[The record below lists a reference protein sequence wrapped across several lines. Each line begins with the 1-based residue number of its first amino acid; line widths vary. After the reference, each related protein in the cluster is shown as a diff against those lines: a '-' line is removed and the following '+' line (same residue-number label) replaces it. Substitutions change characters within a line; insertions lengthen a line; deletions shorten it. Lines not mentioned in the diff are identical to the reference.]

1 MPQDSLSPEKAH
13 TGRVKEWILSHL
25 TYVIFTLITVFFLIF
40 SPNFATVEAV
50 ASILQITALVT
61 IMAVGSTFVIV
72 CGEIDLSVGSL
83 ASFSGMIAAILMDRG
98 VPSGLAVVFVF
109 LLGAIIGMVNGLLV
123 TRAKIPSFLV
133 TLGMLSVFSG
143 LALTVT
149 NTMPVPIVDDRFNL
163 TFWNAQFVGVPASV
177 IWTLIVAIIG
187 FALLHLSLFGRRVFA
202 TGGSVVAAE
211 FSGVRT
217 GRIKV
222 SAFILSSLTATLAG
236 LMLAARSSGG
246 NPSLGQGLELDVIA
260 AVIVGGTSLFG
271 GYGSVVGSVIGAIFI
286 GIVQFGLLTMGY
298 SSSIQEVIKGAIIV
312 VAVSLN
318 RR

>member
-1 MPQDSLSPEKAH
+1 MFIPLLKTVVMNAP
-13 TGRVKEWILSHL
+13 RIVPWMLPIPPVK
-25 TYVIFTLITVFFLIF
+25 
-40 SPNFATVEAV
+40 
-50 ASILQITALVT
+50 
-61 IMAVGSTFVIV
+61 
-72 CGEIDLSVGSL
+72 
-83 ASFSGMIAAILMDRG
+83 G
-98 VPSGLAVVFVF
+98 VPP
-109 LLGAIIGMVNGLLV
+109 
-123 TRAKIPSFLV
+123 T
-133 TLGMLSVFSG
+133 
-143 LALTVT
+143 T
-149 NTMPVPIVDDRFNL
+149 NTMPVPIVDDRFNRV
-163 TFWNAQFVGVPASV
+163 FWSAQWIGVPAPV

-187 FALLHLSLFGRRVFA
+187 IVLLHLSLSGRRVFA

-222 SAFILSSLTATLAG
+222 CSFILCSLTSTLAG

-260 AVIVGGTSLFG
+260 AVIIGGTSLFG
-271 GYGSVVGSVIGAIFI
+271 GYGSVVGSLIGAIFI

-298 SSSIQEVIKGAIIV
+298 STSIQEVIKGAIIV

>member
-1 MPQDSLSPEKAH
+1 MPEEAQ
-13 TGRVKEWILSHL
+13 TRRVKEWLLAHL

-40 SPNFATVEAV
+40 SPNFATIEAA
-50 ASILQITALVT
+50 ASILQITALVS
-61 IMAVGSTFVIV
+61 IMAVGATFVIV
-72 CGEIDLSVGSL
+72 CAEIDLSVGSL

-98 VPSGLAVVFVF
+98 LPGPVAVVLVF
-109 LLGAIIGMVNGLLV
+109 LLGAAIGMVNGLLV

-133 TLGMLSVFSG
+133 TLGMLSVLSG

-149 NTMPVPIVDDRFNL
+149 NTMPVPIVDDRFNQ
-163 TFWNAQFVGVPASV
+163 TFWNAQLIGIPA
-177 IWTLIVAIIG
+177 
-187 FALLHLSLFGRRVFA
+187 LFGRRVYA

-222 SAFILSSLTATLAG
+222 WAFILSSLTATLAG
-236 LMLAARSSGG
+236 IMLAARSSGG

-260 AVIVGGTSLFG
+260 AVIIGGTSLFG
-271 GYGSVVGSVIGAIFI
+271 GYGSVAGSVIGAIFI

-298 SSSIQEVIKGAIIV
+298 STSIQEVIKGAIIV

>member
-1 MPQDSLSPEKAH
+1 M
-13 TGRVKEWILSHL
+13 
-25 TYVIFTLITVFFLIF
+25 
-40 SPNFATVEAV
+40 
-50 ASILQITALVT
+50 
-61 IMAVGSTFVIV
+61 
-72 CGEIDLSVGSL
+72 
-83 ASFSGMIAAILMDRG
+83 
-98 VPSGLAVVFVF
+98 
-109 LLGAIIGMVNGLLV
+109 IGMVNGLLV

-133 TLGMLSVFSG
+133 TLGMLSMLSG

-149 NTMPVPIVDDRFNL
+149 NTMPVPIVDDRFNQ
-163 TFWNAQFVGVPASV
+163 TFWNAQFLGVPAPV

-202 TGGSVVAAE
+202 TGGSAVAAE

-222 SAFILSSLTATLAG
+222 WSFMLSSLTAALAG

-246 NPSLGQGLELDVIA
+246 NPSLGEGLELDVIA
-260 AVIVGGTSLFG
+260 AVIIGGTSLFG

-298 SSSIQEVIKGAIIV
+298 SSSIQEIIKGAIIV

>member
-1 MPQDSLSPEKAH
+1 M
-13 TGRVKEWILSHL
+13 
-25 TYVIFTLITVFFLIF
+25 
-40 SPNFATVEAV
+40 
-50 ASILQITALVT
+50 
-61 IMAVGSTFVIV
+61 
-72 CGEIDLSVGSL
+72 
-83 ASFSGMIAAILMDRG
+83 
-98 VPSGLAVVFVF
+98 
-109 LLGAIIGMVNGLLV
+109 
-123 TRAKIPSFLV
+123 
-133 TLGMLSVFSG
+133 
-143 LALTVT
+143 
-149 NTMPVPIVDDRFNL
+149 
-163 TFWNAQFVGVPASV
+163 
-177 IWTLIVAIIG
+177 
-187 FALLHLSLFGRRVFA
+187 
-202 TGGSVVAAE
+202 VAAE